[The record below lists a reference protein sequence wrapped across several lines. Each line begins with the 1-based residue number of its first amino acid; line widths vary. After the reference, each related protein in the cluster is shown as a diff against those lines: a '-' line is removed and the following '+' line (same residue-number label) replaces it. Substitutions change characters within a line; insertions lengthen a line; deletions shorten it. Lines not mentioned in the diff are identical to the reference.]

1 MGEGEK
7 PYHSTLRFELVED
20 ALHRNNFTKPVL
32 SYGEIMK
39 YSKMQTKILPAE
51 DPPKNIRLG
60 KVSKKTI
67 YRLEML
73 DKDKEF

>member
-1 MGEGEK
+1 MGEDEK

-20 ALHRNNFTKPVL
+20 VFHRNNPTKPVL

-39 YSKMQTKILPAE
+39 YNKMQTKILLAE
-51 DPPKNIRLG
+51 DPPKRIRLG
-60 KVSKKTI
+60 RVSRKTI